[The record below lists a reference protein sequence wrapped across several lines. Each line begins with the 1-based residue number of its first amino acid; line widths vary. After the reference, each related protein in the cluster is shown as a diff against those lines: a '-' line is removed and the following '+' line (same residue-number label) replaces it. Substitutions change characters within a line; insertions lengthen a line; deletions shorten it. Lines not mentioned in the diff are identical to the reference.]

1 MPDLWEDCVIIQL
14 PGANGVEIVWT
25 PAQAARLLSE
35 QWPVEN
41 GVAYTKALNVCT
53 DAMMGTFP
61 RKQARDAFVAAVNE
75 AKIKK
80 LR

>member
-1 MPDLWEDCVIIQL
+1 MPDIWGDCVIIQL
-14 PGANGVEIVWT
+14 PDPDGVEIVWT
-25 PAQAARLLSE
+25 PAHAARLLSE

-53 DAMMGTFP
+53 DAMMGTYP
-61 RKQARDAFVAAVNE
+61 REQARNAFIAAVDE